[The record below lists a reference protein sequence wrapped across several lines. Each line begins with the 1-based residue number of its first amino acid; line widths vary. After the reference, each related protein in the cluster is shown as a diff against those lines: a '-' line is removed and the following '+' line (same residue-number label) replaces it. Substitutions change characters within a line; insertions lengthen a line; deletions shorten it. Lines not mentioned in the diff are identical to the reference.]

1 MTDIVSNSRIHEFTS
16 RYTALDGVKRNIVR
30 VLLWEISKKSGN
42 SCAHTT
48 SCDVEV
54 ETHILP
60 LLTLLSSSVHI
71 SNIAYIDADTIKKE
85 YTFTWALGDFVVPEF
100 IIQESNAQRMIA
112 EQEKPFSTKNLFP
125 YFSTRHESPFVYI
138 PDWRFFSDRVVFCVS
153 RRSHLTTNESTLM
166 GLVLTHGRKITE
178 SQLDHLTEI
187 EPEMRNY
194 VRTTIMN
201 VSQMTAEH
209 RNQDKYTD
217 ITHLIDRPMLHIN
230 FKDRI
235 PNDKHVVAV
244 LVPHRYSPLW
254 KNCPNYDIPYKS
266 PLLSELTDKGAVL
279 AGRNELPFM
288 MNPLGD
294 AIIVLDE

>member
-1 MTDIVSNSRIHEFTS
+1 MTDLQKFVT
-16 RYTALDGVKRNIVR
+16 RYEALDGAKRNIVR
-30 VLLWEISKKSGN
+30 VLLWKISKKTEQDL
-42 SCAHTT
+42 CVCVHTT
-48 SCDVEV
+48 SCDVK
-54 ETHILP
+54 THILP
-60 LLTLLSSSVHI
+60 LLTLLSSSVYI
-71 SNIAYIDADTIKKE
+71 SNITYIYTDIAKKE
-85 YTFTWALGDFVVPEF
+85 YTFTWALGDFIVPEF
-100 IIQESNAQRMIA
+100 IIQESNTQRMMA
-112 EQEKPFSTKNLFP
+112 EQEQPFSTKNLFP
-125 YFSTRHESPFVYI
+125 CFDTKHECPFVYA

-153 RRSHLTTNESTLM
+153 RRSHLTANESTLM
-166 GLVLTHGRKITE
+166 GFVLTDGRKITE

-187 EPEMRNY
+187 EPEMRHY

-217 ITHLIDRPMLHIN
+217 ITHLIDQPMLHIN

-235 PNDKHVVAV
+235 PIDKHVAAV
-244 LVPHRYSPLW
+244 IVPHRCSPLW

-266 PLLSELTDKGAVL
+266 PFLSNSTDKGAVL
-279 AGRNELPFM
+279 AGPNKLPFM

>member
-1 MTDIVSNSRIHEFTS
+1 MTDIQQFTT
-16 RYTALDGVKRNIVR
+16 RYTALDGAKRNIVR
-30 VLLWEISKKSGN
+30 VLLWEISKKTEQGL
-42 SCAHTT
+42 CVCVHTT
-48 SCDVEV
+48 SCCV

-71 SNIAYIDADTIKKE
+71 SNIIYIYTDIAKKE
-85 YTFTWALGDFVVPEF
+85 YTFTWTLGDFVVPEF
-100 IIQESNAQRMIA
+100 IIQESHTQRMIA
-112 EQEKPFSTKNLFP
+112 EKEQSFSTKNLFP
-125 YFSTRHESPFVYI
+125 CFDTKHECPFVYAT
-138 PDWRFFSDRVVFCVS
+138 DWRFFSDRVVCCVS
-153 RRSHLTTNESTLM
+153 QRSHLTANESTLM
-166 GLVLTHGRKITE
+166 GFVLTDGRKITE

-187 EPEMRNY
+187 EPEMRKY

-201 VSQMTAEH
+201 VSQVTAEH
-209 RNQDKYTD
+209 RNQDTYTD
-217 ITHLIDRPMLHIN
+217 ITHLIDRPMLDIN

-235 PNDKHVVAV
+235 PRDKHVVAV

-266 PLLSELTDKGAVL
+266 HFLAEHTDKGAVL
-279 AGRNELPFM
+279 AGPNKLPFM